1 MQMKGIR
8 YLFTLLI
15 LIGLFS
21 LSSCSKEKSY
31 VSPSDIV
38 GKWMSTAVYFQDNGQ
53 YNWVETNSFR
63 EFLTFFPDARF
74 DIFTDVPGGT
84 GIYSYNSQLK
94 SIRLQFKDA
103 SGGTTAVEER
113 SVEDINNRKLVVAFY
128 QPSGQLINKV
138 EYTRID

>member
-1 MQMKGIR
+1 MKGTR

-21 LSSCSKEKSY
+21 FSSCSKEKSY

-38 GKWMSTAVYFQDNGQ
+38 GKWMSTAVYSQENGQ
-53 YNWVETNSFR
+53 FNWVETNSFR

-74 DIFTDVPGGT
+74 DIFTDVPGGN
-84 GIYSYNSQLK
+84 GIYSYDSQLK
-94 SIRLQFKDA
+94 SIKLQYKDS

-113 SVEDINNRKLVVAFY
+113 SVEDINPRKLVVAFY
-128 QPSGQLINKV
+128 SPQGQLVNKI
-138 EYTRID
+138 EYTRLD